1 MRLALRPLAVGSLI
15 VAVAANVATS
25 LAACSNAASTDCQET
40 VASPIVANDIYGQ
53 SLPADTLALTF
64 DDGPGPRTEELADF
78 LTANGIRATFFMVGK
93 NAVQYP
99 ALLAKLKANG
109 HLVANHTQNHNDL
122 TTMVNGANGPANVV
136 NELSLNDAI
145 LAPNVDQNHFLFRAP
160 YFAYNANVYAA
171 IHASAMDKYVGPV
184 RADIGTYTSYP
195 NGATPNPEVPA
206 NALTAADWDCWQ
218 TGQRVGDKTTWTTQQ
233 CANIYLKE
241 IRAQRRGIILMHDI
255 WDGTIAP
262 SSAQSNTIDLVKT
275 IVPVLLAENFKFV
288 RADEVPDIA
297 AFFPKPPV
305 DAGVDAADAAKDVG
319 PDVVDA
325 GNAGGDGSA
334 DGGLALDASTDGASD
349 ATVSDGGRA
358 DATVATDASTD
369 GGTFVPDAGESN
381 PPPKP
386 AADAGCK

>member
-1 MRLALRPLAVGSLI
+1 MRLALRPVALCSVAILA
-15 VAVAANVATS
+15 AANAAAT
-25 LAACSNAASTDCQET
+25 LAACSDSSTTCTETTSAAVIAT
-40 VASPIVANDIYGQ
+40 DIYGQ

-64 DDGPGPRTEELADF
+64 DDGPGPRTEELADY

-93 NAVQYP
+93 NAVNYP

-109 HLVANHTQNHNDL
+109 HLVANHTQNHNNL
-122 TTMVNGANGPANVV
+122 TTVVSGANGAANVV
-136 NELSLNDAI
+136 NELSLNDNI
-145 LAPNVDQNHFLFRAP
+145 LAANVDQNHFLFRAP
-160 YFAYNANVYAA
+160 FFAYNANVYAA
-171 IHASAMDKYVGPV
+171 IHASPMDKYVGPV
-184 RADIGTYTSYP
+184 RADIGTFTSYP
-195 NGATPNPEVPA
+195 NGASPNPEVPA

-262 SSAQSNTIDLVKT
+262 SSAQSNTIDLVKA
-275 IVPVLLAENFKFV
+275 IVPVLQAENFRFV

-297 AFFPKPPV
+297 AYFPKPPV
-305 DAGVDAADAAKDVG
+305 DAGVDAAKDAGPDASDAGTDAARDVE
-319 PDVVDA
+319 VD
-325 GNAGGDGSA
+325 G
-334 DGGLALDASTDGASD
+334 ASDGASD
-349 ATVSDGGRA
+349 ASVSDARVPDA
-358 DATVATDASTD
+358 AMDATVATDAAPSSD

-386 AADAGCK
+386 ADGGCK